1 MTSLDADAIRGA
13 LGEFAS
19 QRLEEFEAFAE
30 IESTNSYLLRQPA
43 PSPGRVRV
51 ALTENQTAGRG
62 RHGRT
67 WQSPPGSGLCLSMG
81 YTFARQPANLP
92 ALTLAI
98 GFGVTEALSEVG
110 ITGVLLKWPN
120 DLMANDGKLGG
131 ILTETLPLADDA
143 IAVVTGIGINFDL
156 GGRAEPAVA
165 ADARRPVADLAGYAS
180 VLPSRHAL
188 AAGII
193 DSLCRVFADY
203 ESSGFAGLAS
213 RWSGC
218 DWLRDR
224 QLVVDTPH
232 RQVTGIGAGVAEDGA
247 LLVDTGTGI
256 LTRIT
261 SGSIVAAD
269 AGEGHR

>member
-1 MTSLDADAIRGA
+1 MTNLDADAILGG

-19 QRLEEFEAFAE
+19 HRIEEFETFAE
-30 IESTNSYLLRQPA
+30 IESTNSYLLQQPA

-51 ALTENQTAGRG
+51 ALTDNQTAGRG

-81 YTFARQPANLP
+81 YTFARQPSNLP
-92 ALTLAI
+92 ALTLAV
-98 GFGVTEALSEVG
+98 GLGVTEALSEVG
-110 ITGVLLKWPN
+110 VHGVLLKWPN
-120 DLMANDGKLGG
+120 DLMADDGKLGG

-143 IAVVTGIGINFDL
+143 IAVVAGIGINFDL
-156 GGRAEPAVA
+156 GDMAEPAVE
-165 ADARRPVADLAGYAS
+165 ADTRRPVADLAGYTS
-180 VLPSRHAL
+180 VLPPRHAL

-203 ESSGFAGLAS
+203 EASGFAGQAA

-218 DWLRDR
+218 DWLLNR

-232 RQVTGIGAGVAEDGA
+232 RQVAGIGAGVAEDGA
-247 LLVDTGTGI
+247 LLVDTGTGA

-261 SGSIVAAD
+261 SGSIIAAD
-269 AGEGHR
+269 AGEGQP